1 MDARQRM
8 FWRRRIAAL
17 AVPALVVGLAVGA
30 LSGGNGGDASSGTGD
45 GSDSERSVRLTI
57 AASGDLLIHGPVI
70 AQALAY
76 GEGQRYEFRPMLANV
91 RRIVRGAD
99 LSICHLE
106 VPLTDTQ
113 PQGWPV
119 FRAPADL
126 ADAIAWT
133 GWDACS
139 TASNHSVDAGVEG
152 MEFTIRRLDRAHV
165 RHSGSNLSA
174 TSPRAAM
181 LSARGVKVALLAYT
195 DLIPGLTP
203 PPEAW
208 RLNIAE
214 AARILADARAARRAG
229 AGVVIVSTHWGDEY
243 VHEPSE
249 FQLEL
254 ARRLTASPDVTA
266 VIGQHVHVVQPVRR
280 LNGKPVVFGEG
291 NLLSNQTAAC
301 CPVESQDGMV
311 VLLDVLAGPE
321 GSKVTRVRYIPTEVS
336 HPTFEVVRASPE
348 SRQRTIG
355 YAGRQPPWLEPIG

>member
-1 MDARQRM
+1 M
-8 FWRRRIAAL
+8 FWRRRLVAL
-17 AVPALVVGLAVGA
+17 AVLALVVGLAVGA
-30 LSGGNGGDASSGTGD
+30 VSGGDGGDASGAAGA
-45 GSDSERSVRLTI
+45 SDSDEPSVRLTI

-70 AQALAY
+70 AQALAN
-76 GEGQRYEFRPMLANV
+76 GDGRRYEFRPMLTNV
-91 RRIVRGAD
+91 RRIVSRAD
-99 LSICHLE
+99 LGICHLE
-106 VPLTDTQ
+106 VPLTDSA

-139 TASNHSVDAGVEG
+139 TASNHSVDNGVEG
-152 MEFTIRRLDRAHV
+152 MDFTIRRLDRAHV
-165 RHSGSNLSA
+165 RHSGTNLSA
-174 TSPRAAM
+174 TSQRAAM

-195 DLIPGLTP
+195 SMIPGLTP
-203 PPEAW
+203 PPEGW
-208 RLNIAE
+208 RLNMAE
-214 AARILADARAARRAG
+214 PDRILADARAARRAG
-229 AGVVIVSTHWGDEY
+229 ADVVIVSVHWGDEY
-243 VHEPSE
+243 VHEPSG
-249 FQLEL
+249 FQLDL
-254 ARRLTASPDVTA
+254 ARRLTASRDVTA

-280 LNGKPVVFGEG
+280 MNGKPVVFGEG

-336 HPTFEVVRASPE
+336 HPTFEVVRASNE

-355 YAGRQPPWLEPIG
+355 YAGRQPPWLEPVG